1 MSKYA
6 ILIILFISFC
16 MPVYGGEKEKADSK
30 EDIIIPPYYRGKKM
44 KFWMEALQ
52 QRSDYNIRKLA
63 VQVLRKSADVVLPEL
78 IKNLKSKD
86 ENVRQGAAA
95 GLGVFGDKAAIPAL
109 IKALKDHHASKNI
122 PVIINTSLDIT
133 QKEIKE
139 LNGKIHSLVEKG
151 ISSKAELLTE
161 IRKIEK
167 MQVNEERRID
177 NGGYSNS
184 IGY

>member
-1 MSKYA
+1 M
-6 ILIILFISFC
+6 
-16 MPVYGGEKEKADSK
+16 MPEMNGFE
-30 EDIIIPPYYRGKKM
+30 
-44 KFWMEALQ
+44 
-52 QRSDYNIRKLA
+52 
-63 VQVLRKSADVVLPEL
+63 VV
-78 IKNLKSKD
+78 
-86 ENVRQGAAA
+86 
-95 GLGVFGDKAAIPAL
+95 
-109 IKALKDHHASKNI
+109 KALKDHHATKNI

-133 QKEIKE
+133 PKEIKE